1 MNLSRGMASILQL
14 NGYLLI
20 AQSLLTDLSKISA
33 WVLRALYTGVLQCIA
48 NQSDSSWFFV
58 GF

>member
-1 MNLSRGMASILQL
+1 MASILQL

-20 AQSLLTDLSKISA
+20 AQSLLTDSSKISA
-33 WVLRALYTGVLQCIA
+33 WVLRALYTGALQYIA

>member
-20 AQSLLTDLSKISA
+20 AQSLLTDSSKISA
-33 WVLRALYTGVLQCIA
+33 VSQYIT

-58 GF
+58 GFCVVRHLTLN

>member
-1 MNLSRGMASILQL
+1 MASILQL

-20 AQSLLTDLSKISA
+20 AQSLLTDSSKISA
-33 WVLRALYTGVLQCIA
+33 VSQYIT

-58 GF
+58 GFCVVRHLTLN